1 MTPYNSLNVKLSY
14 SQLNKLKSSIKTK
27 TEVVLR
33 LSLSMVCNKEINLPH
48 RLLLTNRQIANLQK
62 ADKSSTDIKLS
73 KTQISKMMQS
83 GGFLGRLLGPFQK
96 AGLPLI
102 KNVIKPLAKS
112 ILIPL
117 GLTAAASAADAGIHK
132 KILGSGNNNHNTI
145 IIISN
150 DEMKKNNQIVES
162 LEDSCFLPKVSET
175 IQNEAKEQ
183 RGEFLSMLLGTLG
196 ASLLGNISTGKGIN
210 RAGERILSAGY
221 GNNKRKKTTTKRQ
234 DHENKMDF

>member
-14 SQLNKLKSSIKTK
+14 SQLNKLKSAIKTK

-33 LSLSMVCNKEINLPH
+33 LSLSMVFNKEINLPH
-48 RLLLTNRQIANLQK
+48 RLLLTNRQIANLHK

-102 KNVIKPLAKS
+102 KNVIKPLTKS
-112 ILIPL
+112 ILIHL
-117 GLTAAASAADAGIHK
+117 GLTAAASADAGIHK

-145 IIISN
+145 LIISN

-162 LEDSCFLPKVSET
+162 LEDSSFLTEVSET

-183 RGEFLSMLLGTLG
+183 RGEFLGMLLGTLG

-221 GNNKRKKTTTKRQ
+221 GNNKGKKATTKRI
-234 DHENKMDF
+234 KKVK